1 MRHRVAGKKLN
12 RSMGHRKAL
21 LRNLVTELLRHE
33 RIRTTRAK
41 AKFVRGEA
49 ERVITLAKRGLQDP
63 KKFLHM
69 RRMVSARLY
78 DEDVARKVF
87 QELAPRYMERPGGD
101 TRIRRLGEF
110 RRGDGAEMV
119 IIELVE

>member
-1 MRHRVAGKKLN
+1 MRHRVAGRKLN

-49 ERVITLAKRGLQDP
+49 ERVITLAKKGLQHP
-63 KKFLHM
+63 NRFLHM

-87 QELAPRYMERPGGD
+87 EEIAPRYMDRPGGY

-110 RRGDGAEMV
+110 RRGDAAEMV

>member
-1 MRHRVAGKKLN
+1 MRHRVKGKKLN
-12 RSMGHRKAL
+12 RRMGHRKAL
-21 LRNLVTELLRHE
+21 LRNLVTQLLLHE

-41 AKFVRGEA
+41 AKAIRGEA
-49 ERVITLAKRGLQDP
+49 ERIITMAKKGKQNPER
-63 KKFLHM
+63 FLHY
-69 RRMVSARLY
+69 RRMVSARLF

-87 QELAPRYMERPGGD
+87 DELAPRYMERPGGY
-101 TRIRRLGEF
+101 TRIVRLGEF